1 MAGLLGLADAEA
13 DADAEGDSV
22 ALADGLGEPLEDGLG
37 DGLGDA
43 VMEGVADGL
52 GEPLGSG
59 LAAELDGTGALEES
73 ATVGT
78 LVHAASTAAHA
89 SSAAGTP
96 RRVTPSA

>member
-1 MAGLLGLADAEA
+1 VAGLLGLSDAVA

-22 ALADGLGEPLEDGLG
+22 ELADGLGEPLADGVG

-59 LAAELDGTGALEES
+59 CAAELDGMGALEDS

-78 LVHAASTAAHA
+78 LVHAASRPAHA